1 MISPDTN
8 VKTHYRTHTAADKLD
23 FVLMHPGKCGIR
35 IGTVFL
41 ELSRIIAS
49 VPSRLRRHFAI
60 RLDNSPI
67 QTVDSLVE
75 FVQTRAAY
83 VAQTS
88 LYGYLKSRMG
98 TRFRQIFEDE
108 EFLPSIN
115 TAKWRTYAACLS
127 DLAVFA
133 AATAGIEKGL
143 GDREIT
149 DLARYCFATA
159 VRQTFD
165 DAEAGKLRD
174 TIAARFDKRIGS
186 VVWHDAAAGEKAF
199 TISPLELINSAPI
212 AEEFK
217 RLDKEIVTN
226 SIRFRWRDVREQLR
240 KKIDRKAIC
249 ADWRGIQR
257 PPVVT

>member
-1 MISPDTN
+1 MFFG
-8 VKTHYRTHTAADKLD
+8 V
-23 FVLMHPGKCGIR
+23 
-35 IGTVFL
+35 
-41 ELSRIIAS
+41 SRIIAS
-49 VPSRLRRHFAI
+49 VPSRLRRHFAV
-60 RLDNSPI
+60 RLDNSRI

-88 LYGYLKSRMG
+88 LYGYLKTRMG

-115 TAKWRTYAACLS
+115 NAKWRTYAACLS
-127 DLAVFA
+127 DLAVFT
-133 AATAGIEKGL
+133 AATAGIENGL
-143 GDREIT
+143 SDREIT
-149 DLARYCFATA
+149 DFARYCFETA

-165 DAEAGKLRD
+165 DAEAGKMRD
-174 TIAARFDKRIGS
+174 EIAARFDKRISS

-199 TISPLELINSAPI
+199 TSSPLELMDSAPI

-217 RLDKEIVTN
+217 QLDKEIVTN

-240 KKIDRKAIC
+240 NRIEREAIC
-249 ADWRGIQR
+249 ADWRSIQR
-257 PPVVT
+257 LPVVN

>member
-1 MISPDTN
+1 MFFG
-8 VKTHYRTHTAADKLD
+8 V
-23 FVLMHPGKCGIR
+23 
-35 IGTVFL
+35 
-41 ELSRIIAS
+41 SRIIAS
-49 VPSRLRRHFAI
+49 VPSRLRRHFAV
-60 RLDNSPI
+60 RLDNSRI

-88 LYGYLKSRMG
+88 LYGYLKTRMG
-98 TRFRQIFEDE
+98 TRFRQVFEDE

-127 DLAVFA
+127 DLAVFT
-133 AATAGIEKGL
+133 AATAGIENGL
-143 GDREIT
+143 SDREIT
-149 DLARYCFATA
+149 DLARYCFETA

-165 DAEAGKLRD
+165 DAEAGKMRD
-174 TIAARFDKRIGS
+174 EIAARFDKRIRS

-199 TISPLELINSAPI
+199 TSSPLELISSAPI

-217 RLDKEIVTN
+217 QLDKEIVTN

-240 KKIDRKAIC
+240 NRIEREAIC
-249 ADWRGIQR
+249 ADWRSIQR
-257 PPVVT
+257 LPVVN

>member
-1 MISPDTN
+1 
-8 VKTHYRTHTAADKLD
+8 
-23 FVLMHPGKCGIR
+23 
-35 IGTVFL
+35 VFL
-41 ELSRIIAS
+41 KVPRIIAS
-49 VPSRLRRHFAI
+49 VPSRWRQYFAI
-60 RLDNSPI
+60 RFDRSDI

-88 LYGYLKSRMG
+88 LYGYLKTRMG
-98 TRFRQIFEDE
+98 TRFRQIFEDDA
-108 EFLPSIN
+108 FLPSIN
-115 TAKWRTYAACLS
+115 HAKWRTYAACLS

-133 AATAGIEKGL
+133 AATTGIENGL

-149 DLARYCFATA
+149 NLARYCFATA

-165 DAEAGKLRD
+165 DAEAGKLREEID
-174 TIAARFDKRIGS
+174 ARFDKRIRS
-186 VVWHDAAAGEKAF
+186 VVWQDAAAGEKAF
-199 TISPLELINSAPI
+199 TVSPIELIDSAPI

-240 KKIDRKAIC
+240 KKIDREAIC
-249 ADWRGIQR
+249 ADWRSIQR
-257 PPVVT
+257 QLVVT

>member
-1 MISPDTN
+1 MFFG
-8 VKTHYRTHTAADKLD
+8 V
-23 FVLMHPGKCGIR
+23 
-35 IGTVFL
+35 
-41 ELSRIIAS
+41 SRIIAS
-49 VPSRLRRHFAI
+49 VPSRLRRHFAV
-60 RLDNSPI
+60 RLDNSRI

-88 LYGYLKSRMG
+88 LYGYLKTRMG

-115 TAKWRTYAACLS
+115 NAKWRTYAACLS
-127 DLAVFA
+127 DLSIFTT
-133 AATAGIEKGL
+133 ATAGIENGL
-143 GDREIT
+143 SDREIT
-149 DLARYCFATA
+149 DLARYCFETA

-165 DAEAGKLRD
+165 DAEAGKMRD
-174 TIAARFDKRIGS
+174 EIAARFDKRIGS

-199 TISPLELINSAPI
+199 TSSPLELINSAPI

-217 RLDKEIVTN
+217 QLDKEIVTN

-240 KKIDRKAIC
+240 NRIEREAIC
-249 ADWRGIQR
+249 ADWRSIQR
-257 PPVVT
+257 LPVVN